1 MVHELKLKVVKAI
14 MQEIQYI
21 GEHLLPQQLGQF
33 SIILA
38 FVSAL
43 TAMLAYF
50 MATQRREEADLALS
64 WRRIGRVAFG
74 VHGAAIFAVI
84 GLIFYVMTRK
94 FYEYQYVW
102 AHVSDD
108 LPFRYIFSA
117 FWEGQEGSFLLWMF
131 WHVVLGLILIF
142 RARRW
147 ESPTMT
153 LLAGIQ
159 MYLVSMILGIYV
171 GVGDDP
177 VKIGSNPLMLLR
189 ETMDAP
195 IFAQADYLE
204 KIAGNGLNPL
214 LQNYWM
220 TIHPPTL
227 FLGFAS
233 TSIPFIYAIAGL
245 WTGAHKAWL
254 KPALPWALFSAAILG
269 TGILMGGA
277 WAYEALSFGG
287 YWAWDPVE
295 NMSLVPWLTLIA
307 GVHTHLI
314 ARNTGHS
321 IRSTYVFYL
330 LTFLLILYS
339 TFLTRSGVLGETSVH
354 AFTEMGLEWQLV
366 SFIGVFLLL
375 SVILLGVRYN
385 SVPAPQKEEAVGSRE
400 FWMFIGSLVLLFSA
414 LIITASTSLPVY
426 NKIMGYFY
434 PGFEGRVI
442 TDPIPHYNKYQ
453 IWIAV
458 FISLLSGSSQFL
470 RYREYK
476 FTRRIR
482 KVGLHIGIVIAG
494 AAVLTW
500 LTTLWIQMGTWQYGL
515 LLFTGYFAVVTN
527 LDYLISFMRVNV
539 KASGAILSHV
549 GFGLMLVGIIASG
562 VNQQII
568 SSNPFIMEGLIQSD
582 DPESY
587 KKNIILFED
596 TPSLMSGYE
605 VTYVGDTIDTY
616 TRTYTVNFKRRN
628 KAGEVIEEFDL
639 HPNILYN
646 KTFTD
651 IAASNPDT
659 KHYLHKDVFT
669 HISSLPMIEM
679 DMEYRQQREDS
690 LNYRPFRLTAG
701 QKVTYSDTVAIKDQD
716 TSAIRDLTV
725 ELIELVRDPKHPDYK
740 PEEGDLAIGARM
752 RVSRSDKEGT
762 FEVQPVI
769 VLRDQMVYTF
779 PEQVDELSTKIRLRE
794 GVFEEVFTLEKDL
807 DYQEFAL
814 QQGEQVR
821 FNGLTVR
828 FDGFNRQPEHPGY
841 QPQEGD
847 LPVGARLEVRDERGA
862 IFVAEPIFLIRNSR
876 PLNIKDEVTELNLH
890 ARFTMVDPQTERARL
905 FLAREG
911 GKEPQVPFEVANDS
925 LRADYIVLQ
934 AIEFP
939 GINLF
944 WLGTILMM
952 LGFVVALV
960 YRLGQKRAVSI

>member
-1 MVHELKLKVVKAI
+1 
-14 MQEIQYI
+14 MQDIQYI
-21 GEHLLPQQLGQF
+21 GEHLLPQKLGQF

-38 FVSAL
+38 FVAAL
-43 TAMLAYF
+43 LSVLAYF
-50 MATQRREEADLALS
+50 MATQRRELPEAGS
-64 WRRIGRVAFG
+64 WRNIGRAAFG
-74 VHGAAIFAVI
+74 VHGLAAFTVI
-84 GLIFYVMTRK
+84 GLMFYVMIKRY
-94 FYEYQYVW
+94 YEYQYVW

-117 FWEGQEGSFLLWMF
+117 FWEGQEGSFLLWIF
-131 WHVVLGLILIF
+131 WHVVLGGILIW

-147 ESPTMT
+147 EAPTMAI
-153 LLAGIQ
+153 LAGIQ
-159 MYLVSMILGIYV
+159 MYLVSMILGVYV
-171 GVGDDP
+171 GFGDDP
-177 VKIGSNPLMLLR
+177 MKIGSNPLMLLR

-195 IFAQADYLE
+195 IFAQADYLS
-204 KIAGNGLNPL
+204 KIGGNGLNPL

-245 WTGAHKAWL
+245 WTGEHKAWL
-254 KPALPWALFSAAILG
+254 KPALPWALFSGAILG

-307 GVHTHLI
+307 GVHTNLV

-339 TFLTRSGVLGETSVH
+339 TFLTRSGVLGDTSVH

-366 SFIGVFLLL
+366 AFIGVFLLL
-375 SVILLGVRYN
+375 SVILLAVRYN
-385 SVPAPQKEEAVGSRE
+385 AVPAPQKEEALSSKE

-453 IWIAV
+453 VWIAV
-458 FISLLSGSSQFL
+458 FISLLSGGSQFL
-470 RYREYK
+470 RYREHNWSK
-476 FTRRIR
+476 RLRLFTKHTVI
-482 KVGLHIGIVIAG
+482 GLIGAG
-494 AAVLTW
+494 ILTW
-500 LTTLWIQMGTWQYGL
+500 LTSLWVESGTWQYAL
-515 LLFTGYFAVVTN
+515 MLFTGYFAVVTN
-527 LDYLISFMRVNV
+527 IDYLVSFMRGNL
-539 KASGAILSHV
+539 KASGSVLSHV
-549 GFGLMLVGIIASG
+549 GFGVMIAGLIASG

-568 SSNPFIMEGLIQSD
+568 SSNPFVMEGLIQSD
-582 DPESY
+582 DPEGY

-596 TPSLMSGYE
+596 TPTLMSGYE
-605 VTYVGDTIDTY
+605 VTYVGDTIDLY
-616 TRTYTVNFKRRN
+616 TRTYTVNFKKRN
-628 KAGEVIEEFDL
+628 ENGDIIEEFNL
-639 HPNILYN
+639 NPNILYN
-646 KTFTD
+646 KSFTD

-679 DMEYRQQREDS
+679 DMEFRQQREDS
-690 LNYRPFRLTAG
+690 LNYRPFRAAEG
-701 QKVTYSDTVAIKDQD
+701 QQITFQDTVVIKDQD
-716 TSAIRDLTV
+716 TTALRTV
-725 ELIELVRDPKHPDYK
+725 TVDVLDIVRNPKHPDYK
-740 PEEGDLAIGARM
+740 PEEGDLAVGVRM
-752 RVSRSDKEGT
+752 RVQRSDKKGT
-762 FEVQPVI
+762 YDIQPVI
-769 VLRDQMVYTF
+769 VLRKQMVYTF
-779 PEQVDELSTKIRLRE
+779 PEQVDPISTKVRLRE
-794 GVFEEVFTLEKDL
+794 GIFSQVFTLEEDL
-807 DYQEFAL
+807 DYQAFDLKAGDE
-814 QQGEQVR
+814 VSYK
-821 FNGLTVR
+821 GLTIR
-828 FDGFNRQPEHPGY
+828 FDGFNRQPQNDAY
-841 QPQEGD
+841 QQQEGD
-847 LPVGARLEVRDERGA
+847 LPVSARLKVTDEQGKSYTT
-862 IFVAEPIFLIRNSR
+862 EPIFLIRESR
-876 PLNIKDEVTELNLH
+876 PLNLKDEVPELGFH
-890 ARFTMVDPQTERARL
+890 ARFSMVDPQTEKASL
-905 FLAREG
+905 FFAREV
-911 GKEPQVPFEVANDS
+911 GKQTQIPFEVATDS

-952 LGFVVALV
+952 VGFLVALIN
-960 YRLGQKRAVSI
+960 RLIQKTRVAA